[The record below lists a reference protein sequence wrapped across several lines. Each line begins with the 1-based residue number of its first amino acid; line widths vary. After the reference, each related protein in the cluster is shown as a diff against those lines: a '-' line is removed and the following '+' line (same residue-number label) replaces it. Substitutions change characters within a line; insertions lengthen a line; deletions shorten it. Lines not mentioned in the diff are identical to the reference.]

1 MQADVDAYGDAVRER
16 GFAALRKI
24 RTLRQKED
32 KLMLYPDPPRP
43 LDPLPDAIANL
54 TDGEVAAELRRW
66 RGGGAE
72 DTWRPG
78 DYVQAHSQLLLQAQ
92 GHRVSDPH
100 PLTQSLLSG
109 NDADASLGAI
119 VKAGARLQI
128 GDRAK
133 DYDVRGLLIGGFGTD
148 HLGDVLANTANRVVL
163 ETAPAML
170 NMVNAI
176 TRGVEVRDY
185 RPSSAGTIH
194 LNVELGLPTA
204 SDFQQYQSVMPKG
217 QAETLALRVAYV
229 RERITPMVVANDDV
243 SGIAAIHQAVVTA
256 SMQAEIAMLAAL
268 LNNAV
273 TLNDGA
279 ALFTSAAGNL
289 LQGQSKDMA
298 ALNGAANLLRA
309 QVRNGRAIDADPA
322 VLVVPAADEISARKL
337 VAEATGQKDWVAVY
351 GSAYIDAGSWV
362 LFADPAVWP
371 VIVRGT
377 LRGSNGQSLKF
388 YREEITADDPAGSV
402 ILGASH
408 SIDYAA
414 VSRVGAVKIEV
425 S

>member
-1 MQADVDAYGDAVRER
+1 MYAESDRDDLDAILSVYRDDVPADVRAMSDDAVADEIRR
-16 GFAALRKI
+16 LKGGPAA
-24 RTLRQKED
+24 
-32 KLMLYPDPPRP
+32 
-43 LDPLPDAIANL
+43 
-54 TDGEVAAELRRW
+54 
-66 RGGGAE
+66 
-72 DTWRPG
+72 TWRQS
-78 DYVQAHSQLLLQAQ
+78 DYVQAHSQLLLQAA
-92 GHRVSDPH
+92 GHRIADPH
-100 PLTQSLLSG
+100 PLTQGLLIG
-109 NDADASLGAI
+109 NEGEASLGGI

-133 DYDVRGLLIGGFGTD
+133 DYDVRGLLIAGVGTD
-148 HLGDVLANTANRVVL
+148 HLGEVLANTANRVVL

-170 NMVNAI
+170 GMVNAI

-185 RPSSAGTIH
+185 LPSSAGTIH

-217 QAETLALRVAYV
+217 QAEALALRVAYV
-229 RERITPMVVANDDV
+229 RELITPMVVANDDANA
-243 SGIAAIHQAVVTA
+243 IAAIHQAVVTA

-268 LNNAV
+268 LNDTV
-273 TLNDGA
+273 TLGDGA
-279 ALFTSAAGNL
+279 ALFSTTAGNL
-289 LQGQSKDMA
+289 LQGQSKDTA
-298 ALNGAANLLRA
+298 ALNGAVNLLRA
-309 QVRNGRAIDADPA
+309 QVRNGRASDADPA
-322 VLVVPAADEISARKL
+322 ALVVPAADEISARKL
-337 VAEATGQKDWVAVY
+337 VAEATGQQDWVQVH
-351 GSAYIDAGSWV
+351 GSAYINAGNWF
-362 LFADPAVWP
+362 LFGDPAVWP
-371 VIVRGT
+371 VLVRGT

>member
-1 MQADVDAYGDAVRER
+1 MSYSDDSVISEYARALFESPLPPDL
-16 GFAALRKI
+16 AALSA
-24 RTLRQKED
+24 EE
-32 KLMLYPDPPRP
+32 
-43 LDPLPDAIANL
+43 A
-54 TDGEVAAELRRW
+54 AAEVRRLK
-66 RGGGAE
+66 GGAAA
-72 DTWRPG
+72 TWRPA
-78 DYVQAHSQLLLQAQ
+78 DYVHAHSQLLLQAQ

-229 RERITPMVVANDDV
+229 RELITPMVVANDDANAI
-243 SGIAAIHQAVVTA
+243 SAIHQAVTTA
-256 SMQAEIAMLAAL
+256 SMQAELAMVAAL
-268 LNNAV
+268 LNDAV
-273 TLNDGA
+273 TLGDGA
-279 ALFTSAAGNL
+279 ALFSTGAGNL
-289 LQGQSKDMA
+289 LQGQSKDTA
-298 ALNGAANLLRA
+298 ALNGAVNLLRA
-309 QVRNGRAIDADPA
+309 QVRNGRAIDADPH
-322 VLVVPAADEISARKL
+322 VLVVPAADEISVRKL
-337 VAEATGQKDWVAVY
+337 VAEATGESDWVQVF
-351 GSAYIDAGSWV
+351 GSAYVDASAWF

-408 SIDYAA
+408 SIDYAP
-414 VSRVGAVKIEV
+414 VSRVGCVKIEV